1 MEIARVIEENEEE
14 KEDLIKIRTVEEMV
28 SK

>member
-1 MEIARVIEENEEE
+1 MEIARVLEEKDEE
-14 KEDLIKIRTVEEMV
+14 KEDWMELGTVEEMV